1 MIFIFIHTLITFML
15 KKTLLFLAVCLSICD
30 ASLSAT
36 TVVTR
41 GNYVF
46 DLSTDYD
53 GSPYARIVSR
63 VAGFNPTGELVI
75 PGSVTVDGVTY
86 PVTILGN
93 TFNILNV
100 PEPPVFSDLPEL
112 TSVVISNELRQ
123 FSRNEFENCP
133 NIIEYKVKSGNEH
146 YYALNGSL
154 YETFKGMATMHA
166 LVRYPA
172 GKKATRFTLPEDV
185 NWVGEW
191 AFAGNKTLK
200 TIVLSGYQY
209 LYGGWQAGNKSI
221 CEVDVSQSTY
231 YNPQR
236 SKNGFLI
243 KNDEYNTLDGVAPGV
258 KMEMYTVPSDI
269 LRIADGAFCN
279 SSIRNV
285 LFHKNITQPLYTATF
300 FESDI
305 ESVTLPGGK
314 VDEHGLTLSSYIYEN
329 AFYNCKK
336 LTRVTL
342 SANDSKE
349 TVIRSYAFYG
359 CSKLSKITITSSA
372 PIDLWEGAFG
382 GCTAL
387 PEISMPA
394 DTKINFLGAYA
405 FAGCKSLKSF
415 SLANVKELGVNG
427 YTFAGSGLTSVN
439 WPSAFYTVPTGCFK
453 DCTSLKEISLKN
465 ATGRIE
471 EEAFRNTGIETLN
484 LMGVEDLE
492 KNAFADCLSLRKIV
506 VPYNEDNASGIDL
519 SEAFTCNVD
528 GTQLIIN
535 TPLYPWSFGND
546 IPMKFK
552 NTDVF
557 ISINEDMVSEEDI
570 VLPYDSSN
578 GMKSNW
584 KSVNVPAYAAESYQ
598 NYSKKAVKEMFSYY
612 NNPAKKTATVTSLN
626 PLVTITGVTI
636 EGVAAT
642 KNGNVWSAPKAVLK
656 NDYQMHVTID
666 YTVNGAK
673 MSTRYSDIYEQSA
686 NDDIMSDDNS
696 SIAITLNGSIAD
708 FGTDTSWSVHT
719 MQGST
724 VASGSGRSA
733 DLTHLPSGIYV
744 IRAGGSALKTI
755 LY

>member
-15 KKTLLFLAVCLSICD
+15 KKTLLFLAVCLSLCD
-30 ASLSAT
+30 ASLSART
-36 TVVTR
+36 VTR

-46 DLSTDYD
+46 DLGTHYD

-63 VAGFNPTGELVI
+63 VAGFNPSGELVL

-93 TFNILNV
+93 TFNFANA

-112 TSVVISNELRQ
+112 TSVVISNELTQ
-123 FSRNEFENCP
+123 FSVNEFENCP
-133 NIIEYKVKSGNEH
+133 NITEYKVKSGNAH

-154 YETFKGMATMHA
+154 YETYTGMATMRA

-172 GKKATRFTLPEDV
+172 GRKATRFTLPEDV
-185 NWVGEW
+185 NWIGPW
-191 AFAGNKTLK
+191 AFLGNKTLK

-258 KMEMYTVPSDI
+258 KMEMYTIPSDI
-269 LRIADGAFCN
+269 LRIDDGAFCN

-285 LFHKNITQPLYTATF
+285 LFHKNITQPLYFGTF
-300 FESDI
+300 FEADI
-305 ESVTLPGGK
+305 ESITLPGGK
-314 VDEHGLTLSSYIYEN
+314 VDDRGHTCSSYIYDL

-336 LTRVTL
+336 LTKVTL

-349 TVIRSYAFYG
+349 TIIGSHAFYG
-359 CSKLSKITITSSA
+359 CSKLSKISIASSA
-372 PIDLWEGAFG
+372 PIEIGTGAFS
-382 GCTAL
+382 GCTSL
-387 PEISMPA
+387 PEISMPT
-394 DTKINFLGAYA
+394 DTKISFLGSYA
-405 FAGCKSLKSF
+405 FADCKSLKSF
-415 SLANVKELGVNG
+415 SLANVKELGING
-427 YTFAGSGLTSVN
+427 YTFAGSGLTAVN
-439 WPSAFYTVPTGCFK
+439 WPSTFYEVPKGSFK
-453 DCTSLKEISLKN
+453 DCTSLKEISLKK
-465 ATGRIE
+465 ATGRICE
-471 EEAFRNTGIETLN
+471 DAFRNTGIETLN
-484 LMGVEDLE
+484 LMGVEHLE

-506 VPYNEDNASGIDL
+506 VPYNEDNSSGIDL

-552 NTDVF
+552 NVDVF
-557 ISINEDMVSEEDI
+557 ISINEDMVGEDDI
-570 VLPYDSSN
+570 ALPYDSNN
-578 GMKSNW
+578 GKKSNW
-584 KSVNVPAYAAESYQ
+584 KSVNVPAYATESYQ
-598 NYSKKAVKEMFSYY
+598 KYSKKTVKEMFSYY
-612 NNPAKKTATVTSLN
+612 NNPTKKTATVTSLN
-626 PLVTITGVTI
+626 PLVSITGVTI

-642 KNGNVWSAPKAVLK
+642 KNGNTWSAPKAVLK

-673 MSTRYSDIYEQSA
+673 MSTRYSGIYAQSA
-686 NDDIMSDDNS
+686 NDDIMSDGNPG
-696 SIAITLNGSIAD
+696 IAITLYGRTAD
-708 FGTDTSWSVHT
+708 FGTDASWSVHT

-724 VASGSGRSA
+724 VASGRGRSA
-733 DLTHLPSGIYV
+733 DLRQLPSGIYV
-744 IRAGGSALKTI
+744 IRAGGSTLKTI